1 MDWDANNFNVDANID
16 NGSCTYDISGCMDSI
31 ACNFNLQA
39 NMADGSCEFAEE
51 GYDCDG
57 NINVQ
62 IGDEAF
68 GGIVFYVDESGEHGL
83 VSALEDLPGTY
94 EWGCYGISTGANGQ
108 GIGTG
113 YQNTMDIV
121 NSGCFTD
128 NGGITAAQAT
138 LDADINGYNDWFL
151 PSQGELIEMY
161 NTIGDGGSNGDIGD
175 FESNWYWSSSELM
188 LYHNDYFDPSFPNN
202 DAYYVN
208 LVNGIP
214 WNTYKANLGRV
225 RPIRSF

>member
-1 MDWDANNFNVDANID
+1 MVLAHMMSLVVWTPLLVTLICKQIWLMEVV
-16 NGSCTYDISGCMDSI
+16 SMKS
-31 ACNFNLQA
+31 
-39 NMADGSCEFAEE
+39 

-62 IGDEAF
+62 IGDD

-94 EWGCYGISTGANGQ
+94 EWGVMEYLQEQMGKV
-108 GIGTG
+108 GTG

-151 PSQGELIEMY
+151 PHKE
-161 NTIGDGGSNGDIGD
+161 N
-175 FESNWYWSSSELM
+175 
-188 LYHNDYFDPSFPNN
+188 
-202 DAYYVN
+202 
-208 LVNGIP
+208 
-214 WNTYKANLGRV
+214 
-225 RPIRSF
+225 

>member
-1 MDWDANNFNVDANID
+1 
-16 NGSCTYDISGCMDSI
+16 MDSI
-31 ACNFNLQA
+31 ACSFNLQT

-138 LDADINGYNDWFL
+138 LGTLTLMVTMTGFTLTRRIDRNVQHNRRWRFQWRYRRFRKQL
-151 PSQGELIEMY
+151 VLVF
-161 NTIGDGGSNGDIGD
+161 IG
-175 FESNWYWSSSELM
+175 
-188 LYHNDYFDPSFPNN
+188 
-202 DAYYVN
+202 VN
-208 LVNGIP
+208 VI
-214 WNTYKANLGRV
+214 
-225 RPIRSF
+225 S